1 MGLINYGKITR
12 PHGLK
17 GEVVLIPFSR
27 RPDNLP
33 GINYIYI
40 DRKDSSGEPE
50 MLAVSA
56 CRLQKGA
63 AVVKLK
69 GVDSIDDAEE
79 LRGAGVLVD
88 ADELEGLEEDEYYWF
103 ELIGLCVY
111 SEDGAFVGKVEDL
124 IDRAEQSVLVVR
136 NGGVETLIPLAEPI
150 IKEIDLESSKIVI
163 TPVDGLLGQK

>member
-27 RPDNLP
+27 RPDSLP
-33 GINYIYI
+33 GIEHIYI
-40 DRKDSSGEPE
+40 NREGSREPE
-50 MLAVSA
+50 MMAVSA

-69 GVDSIDDAEE
+69 GVDSVDDAEE

-88 ADELEGLEEDEYYWF
+88 TDELEGLEEDEYYWF
-103 ELIGLCVY
+103 ELIGLGVY
-111 SEDGAFVGKVEDL
+111 TEDGAFVGKVEDL

-136 NGGVETLIPLAEPI
+136 NGEAEALIPLAEPI
-150 IKEIDLESSKIVI
+150 IKEIDLESSKII
-163 TPVDGLLGQK
+163 IMPVDGLLGQK

>member
-1 MGLINYGKITR
+1 MGLINYGRITR

-40 DRKDSSGEPE
+40 DREDSGEPDR
-50 MLAVSA
+50 LTVSG
-56 CRLQKGA
+56 CRLHKGA
-63 AVVKLK
+63 AIVKLE
-69 GVDSIDDAEE
+69 GVDSIDDAEG
-79 LRGAGVLVD
+79 LRGSEVLVD
-88 ADELEGLEEDEYYWF
+88 TDELEGLEEDEYYWF
-103 ELIGLCVY
+103 DLIGLGVY
-111 SEDGAFVGKVEDL
+111 TEDGAFVGKVEDL
-124 IDRAEQSVLVVR
+124 IDRAEQSVLIVR

>member
-27 RPDNLP
+27 RSDSLP
-33 GINYIYI
+33 GISHIYVE
-40 DRKDSSGEPE
+40 RKNSREPE
-50 MLAVSA
+50 MMAVSA
-56 CRLQKGA
+56 FRFQKGA
-63 AVVKLK
+63 AVVKLN

-88 ADELEGLEEDEYYWF
+88 TDELEGLEEDEYYWF
-103 ELIGLCVY
+103 ELIGLQVY
-111 SEDGAFVGKVEDL
+111 TEDGAFVGNVEDL
-124 IDRAEQSVLVVR
+124 IDRAEQSVLIVR
-136 NGGVETLIPLAEPI
+136 NGETETLIPLAEPI

>member
-33 GINYIYI
+33 GISHIYVE
-40 DRKDSSGEPE
+40 RKNSREPE
-50 MLAVSA
+50 MMAVSTF
-56 CRLQKGA
+56 RFQKGA
-63 AVVKLK
+63 AVVKLS
-69 GVDSIDDAEE
+69 GVDSINDAEE

-88 ADELEGLEEDEYYWF
+88 TDELEGLEEDEYYWF
-103 ELIGLCVY
+103 DLIGLGVY
-111 SEDGAFVGKVEDL
+111 TEDGAFVGKVEDL
-124 IDRAEQSVLVVR
+124 IDRAEQSVLIVR

>member
-1 MGLINYGKITR
+1 MGLINYGRITR

-40 DRKDSSGEPE
+40 DREDSEEPDR
-50 MLAVSA
+50 LAVSG
-56 CRLQKGA
+56 CRLHKGGA
-63 AVVKLK
+63 IVKLE

-88 ADELEGLEEDEYYWF
+88 TDELEGLEEDEYYWF
-103 ELIGLCVY
+103 ELIGLDVY
-111 SEDGAFVGKVEDL
+111 NEDGGFIGKVEDL
-124 IDRAEQSVLVVR
+124 IDRAHQSVLVVR
-136 NGGVETLIPLAEPI
+136 DGGAEALIPLTEPI
-150 IKEIDLESSKIVI
+150 IKEIDLENSRIVI
-163 TPVDGLLGQK
+163 TPVEGLLGQK

>member
-33 GINYIYI
+33 GISHIYVE
-40 DRKDSSGEPE
+40 RKNSREPE
-50 MLAVSA
+50 MMAVSA

-79 LRGAGVLVD
+79 LRGAAVLVD
-88 ADELEGLEEDEYYWF
+88 TDELEGLEEDEYYWF
-103 ELIGLCVY
+103 DLIGLGVY
-111 SEDGAFVGKVEDL
+111 TEDGAFVGKVEDL
-124 IDRAEQSVLVVR
+124 IDRAEQSVLIVR
-136 NGGVETLIPLAEPI
+136 NAGAETLIPLAEPI

>member
-17 GEVVLIPFSR
+17 GEVVLVPFSR
-27 RPDNLP
+27 RPDSLP

-40 DRKDSSGEPE
+40 DRKDSGEPE

-79 LRGAGVLVD
+79 LRGAAVLVD
-88 ADELEGLEEDEYYWF
+88 TDDLEGLEEDEYYWF
-103 ELIGLCVY
+103 ELIGLGVY

-136 NGGVETLIPLAEPI
+136 YGGVETLIPLAEPI

-163 TPVDGLLGQK
+163 TPMDGLLGQK

>member
-1 MGLINYGKITR
+1 MGLINYGRITR

-40 DRKDSSGEPE
+40 DREDSEEPE
-50 MLAVSA
+50 MLAVSG
-56 CRLQKGA
+56 CRLHKGTA
-63 AVVKLK
+63 IVKLE

-79 LRGAGVLVD
+79 LRGAEVLVD
-88 ADELEGLEEDEYYWF
+88 MDELEGLEEDEYYWF
-103 ELIGLCVY
+103 ELIGLDVY
-111 SEDGAFVGKVEDL
+111 SEDGSFIGKVEDL
-124 IDRAEQSVLVVR
+124 IDRAHQSVLVVR
-136 NGGVETLIPLAEPI
+136 DGEAEALIPLAEPI
-150 IKEIDLESSKIVI
+150 IKEIDLENSKIVI